1 MSQNNMTE
9 DEALSALMSYVFS
22 GGLGA
27 PTGKDAGCSLIEAT
41 PTSFSWSVALD
52 GGEEQSAHADR
63 YRINIDRQSGQIS
76 SLGPIAISETEQAE
90 AIASATGQTLTSST
104 RFLDG
109 AHSISYKVSVEEN
122 PDIAYLIHLRHH
134 GNVASMESLITRLE
148 RTPQAT
154 NENALPIPAFF
165 PIPGERERQEST
177 GIGRQISLFVPGVL
191 ASTIYPNLSHEDK
204 LGFIRKVALAFSA
217 SWNISLPDPIM
228 IGGLHATT
236 VGDNIILDVQAERHH
251 GFGGPFPSVKEY
263 LESHVKASFRA
274 LEKQQGIE
282 EFKKKYVKRIGNFV
296 RTRLHKIS
304 PIVEDVP
311 IVVLHSNMGP
321 HNIIVSSD
329 EPTTFK
335 AIIGWT
341 CVASEPFL
349 AVNRTVEAYFR
360 EPALNGFGPEY
371 DRANELREAFWGTI
385 PYWRRWGETDASHM
399 FREWFRFGLF
409 MKPEERP
416 AGLPEAESQAFW
428 SENVRVVEDF
438 LDRYE

>member
-27 PTGKDAGCSLIEAT
+27 PTGKDAGYSLIEAT

-52 GGEEQSAHADR
+52 GGDEASAHADR
-63 YRINIDRQSGQIS
+63 YRINIDRQSGQITS
-76 SLGPIAISETEQAE
+76 PGPIAISETEQAQV
-90 AIASATGQTLTSST
+90 IALATGQTLTSST

-109 AHSISYKVSVEEN
+109 ARSISYQVTVEEN
-122 PDIAYLIHLRHH
+122 PDTAYLIHLRH
-134 GNVASMESLITRLE
+134 GNVASMESLITRLS
-148 RTPQAT
+148 RTPKAVT
-154 NENALPIPAFF
+154 EHVLPIPAFF
-165 PIPGERERQEST
+165 PIPGERERQEIT
-177 GIGRQISLFVPGVL
+177 GLGRQISLFVPGVL
-191 ASTIYPNLSHEDK
+191 ASRIYPSLPHEDK
-204 LGFIRKVALAFSA
+204 LVFIQKVALAFAA
-217 SWNISLPDPIM
+217 SWSISLSEPIL

-236 VGDNIILDVQAERHH
+236 VGDTIILDVQAERDH
-251 GFGGPFPSVKEY
+251 GLGGPFPSVREY

-282 EFKKKYVKRIGNFV
+282 EFKQKYLKRIGNFV

-304 PIVEDVP
+304 PIVENVP

-329 EPTTFK
+329 EPTTFR

-341 CVASEPFL
+341 FVASEPFL
-349 AVNRTVEAYFR
+349 AVHRSVEAYFR

-371 DRANELREAFWGTI
+371 DRADELRDAFWGTI
-385 PYWRRWGETDASHM
+385 PYWRRWGETDAAEV

-409 MKPEERP
+409 MKPEGRP
-416 AGLPEAESQAFW
+416 AGLPAAASRAFW

-438 LDRYE
+438 LNRYE